1 MENRALQFSVYDFHL
16 VKPGLTKH
24 SLLVWMRYKRVTNRE
39 IFLLYVFR
47 GKRNSLHTHTHTGNS
62 KEHIGKNER
71 KWQIFYSSCWASF
84 AMGKFSS
91 SVDIT
96 YNKGR

>member
-24 SLLVWMRYKRVTNRE
+24 SLLVWMRYKRVTDKE

-47 GKRNSLHTHTHTGNS
+47 GNETVYTHTHTHREQQRTHKMEEND
-62 KEHIGKNER
+62 KYFILLPELALQWENFPRQWI
-71 KWQIFYSSCWASF
+71 
-84 AMGKFSS
+84 
-91 SVDIT
+91 
-96 YNKGR
+96 

>member
-39 IFLLYVFR
+39 IFFFIFFEENETVY
-47 GKRNSLHTHTHTGNS
+47 THTHAQGTA
-62 KEHIGKNER
+62 KN
-71 KWQIFYSSCWASF
+71 
-84 AMGKFSS
+84 
-91 SVDIT
+91 T
-96 YNKGR
+96 